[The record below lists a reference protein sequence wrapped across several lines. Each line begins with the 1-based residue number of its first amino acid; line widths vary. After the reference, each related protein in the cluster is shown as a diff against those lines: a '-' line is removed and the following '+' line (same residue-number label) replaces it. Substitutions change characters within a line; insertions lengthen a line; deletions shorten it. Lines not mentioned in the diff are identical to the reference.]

1 MSDKKTLI
9 LLAAIGS
16 VIASAT
22 VPVVS
27 FSQQAAPGSNQ
38 TGTEGGN
45 TTDGS
50 NMTTFE
56 EEAMNSTQETN
67 QNTTIAAPPSNTTT
81 QGNVTNATATTTP
94 AATAPPS
101 NTTTQ
106 GNVTNATA
114 TAPPPSNATLARE
127 HLEAQRKLLSDAY
140 AKNITS
146 GATKILMVTVSNQR
160 GVPVEHEQRDIDP
173 LGLIGFGD
181 SGASMDLHP
190 PTYASGENLTSTLYP
205 GGSLSLIPEH
215 VGMKAPDDIDI
226 VLLSPDDMRSPIEIK
241 DTGFDNSFV
250 LPKTLE
256 NGHSY
261 YVMVS
266 MHWPDLHHDVLM
278 GIKGKVAL
286 PQQTPE

>member
-1 MSDKKTLI
+1 
-9 LLAAIGS
+9 
-16 VIASAT
+16 
-22 VPVVS
+22 
-27 FSQQAAPGSNQ
+27 
-38 TGTEGGN
+38 
-45 TTDGS
+45 
-50 NMTTFE
+50 
-56 EEAMNSTQETN
+56 
-67 QNTTIAAPPSNTTT
+67 
-81 QGNVTNATATTTP
+81 
-94 AATAPPS
+94 
-101 NTTTQ
+101 
-106 GNVTNATA
+106 
-114 TAPPPSNATLARE
+114 
-127 HLEAQRKLLSDAY
+127 LLSDAY